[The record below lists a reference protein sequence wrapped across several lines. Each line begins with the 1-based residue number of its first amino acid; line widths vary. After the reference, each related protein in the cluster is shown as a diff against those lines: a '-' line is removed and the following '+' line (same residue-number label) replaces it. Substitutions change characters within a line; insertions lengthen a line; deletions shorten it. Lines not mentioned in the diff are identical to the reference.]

1 MKILLLGASGSIGT
15 QTRDVILKNH
25 DKFQVVGVSLGNK
38 DIVKQII
45 SEFPEIENIY
55 IIDDELASKYQEKY
69 PNVTFYSEQDG
80 IETFITNSDYDM
92 MVNALSGFFGLL
104 PSILALKNDKKLAL
118 ANKESIVCGGD
129 LLKPILAKGKGV
141 IYPIDSEHSAICR
154 CLKAEPD
161 DIKKVWLTTSGGALY
176 NLSED
181 ELDKVTPAQAL
192 KHPNWNMGKL
202 ITAESALMVNKAYE
216 VAEACFLF
224 GFDPTQIEVVVDTT
238 AFVHSAIEYE
248 DGHIRAFA
256 RKPSMEQP
264 IEFALDECQSIDPNY
279 ETKTYK
285 VSSLNLEPLDEERYP
300 LFRYFES
307 IIHYGSVF
315 GTVFNASIETLI
327 GAFLDKR
334 IKYSDITAIIEYLFQ
349 NMPKNSIKATSYE
362 QLLEIDHKVRAR
374 VREVI
379 NKW

>member
-15 QTRDVILKNH
+15 QTRDVILKHH
-25 DKFQVVGVSLGNK
+25 DKYQVVGVSLGSK

-45 SEFPEIENIY
+45 SEFPEIESIY
-55 IIDDELASKYQEKY
+55 LTDGGLAKKYQERY
-69 PNVTFYSEQDG
+69 PHVAFYSEQEG
-80 IETFITNSDYDM
+80 IETFITNADYDM

-104 PSILALKNDKKLAL
+104 PSILALKSDKKLAL

-129 LLKPILAKGKGV
+129 LLKPLLTKGKGV

-161 DIKKVWLTTSGGALY
+161 NIKKVWLTTSGGALY
-176 NLSED
+176 SLSEE

-224 GFDPTQIEVVVDTT
+224 NFEPTQIEVVVDK
-238 AFVHSAIEYE
+238 ASFVHSAIEYS
-248 DGHIRAFA
+248 DGHIRAYTH
-256 RKPSMEQP
+256 KPSMEQP
-264 IEFALDECQSIDPNY
+264 IEFALEECESIDPNY
-279 ETKTYK
+279 ETKTY
-285 VSSLNLEPLDEERYP
+285 SQASLKLEPLDEESYP

-307 IIHYGSVF
+307 IIHFGSVF
-315 GTVFNASIETLI
+315 GTVFNASVETLI
-327 GAFLDKR
+327 QSFLEKH
-334 IKYSDITAIIEYLFQ
+334 IKYTDITAIIEYLFQ
-349 NMPKNSIKATSYE
+349 NMPKNPMKVTNYE
-362 QLLEIDHKVRAR
+362 QLLEIDHKVRDR
-374 VREVI
+374 VKEVI